1 MLTRTARFVA
11 LGAATVTRLCATLRA
26 AQSPR
31 PSSPSPASR
40 TWWTTTLRLGHHKTI
55 NAYGFG
61 LGLVMVVCA
70 FVAVVTMW
78 LAIRLGPLLLQ

>member
-1 MLTRTARFVA
+1 M
-11 LGAATVTRLCATLRA
+11 
-26 AQSPR
+26 
-31 PSSPSPASR
+31 
-40 TWWTTTLRLGHHKTI
+40 RLGHHKTI